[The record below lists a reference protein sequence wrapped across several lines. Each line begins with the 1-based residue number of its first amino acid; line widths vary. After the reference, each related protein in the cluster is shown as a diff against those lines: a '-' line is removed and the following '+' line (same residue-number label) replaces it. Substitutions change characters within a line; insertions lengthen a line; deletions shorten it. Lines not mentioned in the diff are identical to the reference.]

1 MKKEKTTE
9 PEVELKLKKGGKAK
23 MAMGGNP
30 MIAQQMPM
38 RGAPMAE
45 KVMSPRKRM
54 AMQPALLTR
63 KKGGTTKYNEGG
75 MAKGEGA
82 VTDYES
88 KKMSEIVTKPV
99 KKAMGGEVESPKMHK
114 SEMKQMGKIEKELK
128 SHENKPA
135 SKAHKGLKTGGVV
148 QKFATGGTTSSKI
161 ANKFVNKMDDG
172 SMPKNKVGKTGGM
185 NMPGYKDGG
194 HVAMTCK
201 NEGGYTQMKK
211 MSKC

>member
-9 PEVELKLKKGGKAK
+9 PKVELKLKKGGKAK
-23 MAMGGNP
+23 MAMGG
-30 MIAQQMPM
+30 MPM
-38 RGAPMAE
+38 VEPPMRAAMPE
-45 KVMSPRKRM
+45 EAMPMERSVMPKRAMRRMPMKRSM
-54 AMQPALLTR
+54 AMPPPMMAR
-63 KKGGTTKYNEGG
+63 KKGGKAKMAEGG
-75 MAKGEGA
+75 EM
-82 VTDYES
+82 
-88 KKMSEIVTKPV
+88 
-99 KKAMGGEVESPKMHK
+99 ESPKMHK

-135 SKAHKGLKTGGVV
+135 SKAHKGLKTGGVPK
-148 QKFATGGTTSSKI
+148 KFATGGTTSSKI
-161 ANKFVNKMDDG
+161 ANNFVNKINDG
-172 SMPKNKVGKTGGM
+172 SMPKNKLGKTGGM

>member
-1 MKKEKTTE
+1 MFKTMKKEKTTE

-30 MIAQQMPM
+30 MIAPVEVMP
-38 RGAPMAE
+38 A
-45 KVMSPRKRM
+45 RKRM
-54 AMQPALLTR
+54 AMKPRPMMSPMQEREAMMTR
-63 KKGGTTKYNEGG
+63 KK
-75 MAKGEGA
+75 
-82 VTDYES
+82 
-88 KKMSEIVTKPV
+88 
-99 KKAMGGEVESPKMHK
+99 GGEVESPKMHK

-135 SKAHKGLKTGGVV
+135 SKAHKGLKTGGVTKKFATGGVV

-185 NMPGYKDGG
+185 SMPGYKDGG

>member
-9 PEVELKLKKGGKAK
+9 PKVELKLKKGGKAK

-38 RGAPMAE
+38 RGAMQEEVMPKRAMPM
-45 KVMSPRKRM
+45 RKRM
-54 AMQPALLTR
+54 AMQPPMMTR
-63 KKGGTTKYNEGG
+63 KN
-75 MAKGEGA
+75 
-82 VTDYES
+82 
-88 KKMSEIVTKPV
+88 
-99 KKAMGGEVESPKMHK
+99 GGEMESPKMHK

-128 SHENKPA
+128 SHEDKPA
-135 SKAHKGLKTGGVV
+135 SKAHKGLKTGGASK
-148 QKFATGGTTSSKI
+148 KFAMGGTTSSKI
-161 ANKFVNKMDDG
+161 ANKFVNKMEDG
-172 SMPKNKVGKTGGM
+172 SNPKNKLGKTGGM

-201 NEGGYTQMKK
+201 NDGGFTQMKK